1 MAGNFLDYDGL
12 EYFKGKMLAAIDSML
27 DGLPAVKIVSSGE
40 GFRAFS
46 DGRIAQWGIA
56 YIANGDGTRVVFPV
70 TFPAEIENV
79 QCTPSGTVSASCVA
93 QADGLGAAKIKH
105 NANGGVYV
113 FWAAIGR

>member
-1 MAGNFLDYDGL
+1 MAGEFLNLAGL
-12 EYFKGKMLAAIDSML
+12 EYFKDKLDAWIDDKIEAS
-27 DGLPAVKIVSSGE
+27 PAVKIVSSGE

-79 QCTPSGTVSASCVA
+79 QCTPSGTVPVSCTA
-93 QADGLGAAKIKH
+93 KADGLGAAKIKH
-105 NANGGVYV
+105 DGNGGVYV
-113 FWAAIGR
+113 FWAATGR